1 MKKKVYSIDKK
12 SYLTYSF
19 VEETYED
26 NKIELKFYDIQSF
39 NFLVKLVW
47 KLILF
52 VVMETNFFNYIQKY
66 FLLVGY
72 YNTIWIIN
80 LKSLKIL
87 HNIQL
92 ENIKEIRVLK
102 DFNYL

>member
-1 MKKKVYSIDKK
+1 MKVNSFYGYGDK
-12 SYLTYSF
+12 
-19 VEETYED
+19 
-26 NKIELKFYDIQSF
+26 
-39 NFLVKLVW
+39 
-47 KLILF
+47 
-52 VVMETNFFNYIQKY
+52 FFQLNYIQKY
-66 FLLVGY
+66 FLLDGY